1 MLEQDFDFLRTTMA
15 VPVIFAFGPAPRAA
29 MQTFAVPTT
38 NAYYEHPCVVY
49 PTCGNNRLVYDMQH
63 VCHPGAANQGG
74 YHTDF
79 THSGGFQRSPTFD
92 AGRAGFQ
99 NHGDG
104 FFYQTSKTPKRRKNP
119 MALVSASPVFNEPED
134 KHVTVVLSN
143 LPRLLCSENG
153 FEAALEG
160 TLIKDAVRL
169 FAVERTKKGIEAVV
183 ILKTET
189 AAQTLMKHFRSMS
202 CGRFGAV
209 TARYC
214 DDRGKKLMASKA
226 PKEDMAETK
235 SDELVSPA
243 ETSSNE
249 DKSETRSDELASL
262 AESSSNS
269 KGTCA
274 ESKTNITLP
283 LVLTQTSLKMRWA
296 DYEDDRDS
304 DYEDDAQSTNAGV
317 FPSSSESAE
326 SINFD

>member
-1 MLEQDFDFLRTTMA
+1 MA
-15 VPVIFAFGPAPRAA
+15 VPAIFAFGPEPVVA
-29 MQTFAVPTT
+29 MQTFVVPAMPTT
-38 NAYYEHPCVVY
+38 NAHYEHPCAVY
-49 PTCGNNRLVYDMQH
+49 PTCGDNRLVYGMQH

-74 YHTDF
+74 YYTDF
-79 THSGGFQRSPTFD
+79 THSGGVQRSTTFD

-104 FFYQTSKTPKRRKNP
+104 FFYQASKTSKRRKNP
-119 MALVSASPVFNEPED
+119 MALASASPLFNEPED
-134 KHVTVVLSN
+134 KHVTVVFSN
-143 LPRLLCSENG
+143 LPRMLCSENG

-160 TLIKDAVRL
+160 TLVKDAVRL

-189 AAQTLMKHFRSMS
+189 AAQTLMQHFRSMS

-214 DDRGKKLMASKA
+214 DDRGKKLLASKA

-235 SDELVSPA
+235 SDELGSPA
-243 ETSSNE
+243 ESSSNE
-249 DKSETRSDELASL
+249 DMAETKSDELVSP
-262 AESSSNS
+262 EERSSNS
-269 KGTCA
+269 KGTSA
-274 ESKTNITLP
+274 ESKINITLP
-283 LVLTQTSLKMRWA
+283 LLLTQTSPKMRWA

-304 DYEDDAQSTNAGV
+304 DYEGDAQSTNAGA

-326 SINFD
+326 SINFDEFSLP